1 MKWSTYR
8 CHRRHTPSGGYPG
21 AKMTFYDFVK
31 FEPNCF
37 WFAAGDQPAY
47 GHISEK
53 DNKKTD

>member
-1 MKWSTYR
+1 
-8 CHRRHTPSGGYPG
+8 
-21 AKMTFYDFVK
+21 MTFYDFVK